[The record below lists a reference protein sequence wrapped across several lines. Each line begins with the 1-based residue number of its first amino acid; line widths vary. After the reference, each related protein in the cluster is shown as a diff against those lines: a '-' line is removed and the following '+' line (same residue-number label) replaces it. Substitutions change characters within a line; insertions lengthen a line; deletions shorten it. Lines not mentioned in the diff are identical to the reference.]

1 MIFFAKEKVTLTRN
15 LVISVW
21 LTEASFLL
29 FCIELIFHFDLVAI
43 TLLCL
48 QQRFQKKKKYSEN
61 NCDLFRTFHDHNF
74 AEKDF
79 MRAFELAWLRV
90 ELKSLLC
97 RLKIT
102 QHFHNTLGFR
112 DI

>member
-1 MIFFAKEKVTLTRN
+1 MRF
-15 LVISVW
+15 
-21 LTEASFLL
+21 
-29 FCIELIFHFDLVAI
+29 FHFDLAI

-48 QQRFQKKKKYSEN
+48 QQSLKKKKKKKKYSEN
-61 NCDLFRTFHDHNF
+61 NWDLFRTFHDDNF

-79 MRAFELAWLRV
+79 MRAFKLAWLRV

>member
-1 MIFFAKEKVTLTRN
+1 MRF
-15 LVISVW
+15 
-21 LTEASFLL
+21 
-29 FCIELIFHFDLVAI
+29 FHFDLAI

-48 QQRFQKKKKYSEN
+48 QQSLKKKKKKKKKKYSEN
-61 NCDLFRTFHDHNF
+61 NWDLFRTFHDDNF

-79 MRAFELAWLRV
+79 MRAFKLAWLRV